1 MKNTNF
7 ENSRYLCLLW
17 TLCSGRRIS
26 LPINNAE
33 QFSKYE
39 HFYKKVNEH
48 SAVKFFR
55 KLFLFGI
62 AHVDFIRIAGYNIL
76 ETEQ

>member
-1 MKNTNF
+1 M
-7 ENSRYLCLLW
+7 
-17 TLCSGRRIS
+17 
-26 LPINNAE
+26 PINNAE

-48 SAVKFFR
+48 SAVKFSR